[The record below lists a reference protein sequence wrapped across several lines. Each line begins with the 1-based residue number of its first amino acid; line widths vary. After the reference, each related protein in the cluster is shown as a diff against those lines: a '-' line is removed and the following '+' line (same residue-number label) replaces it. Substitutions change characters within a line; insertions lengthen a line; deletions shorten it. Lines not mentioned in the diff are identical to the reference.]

1 MTTSYT
7 VQELQENVENLKNLE
22 TELELFS
29 QWQSSPSSS
38 PRGVVDHS
46 ALMQRYHTAKQSYLQ
61 RRLEGFLVA
70 QLETYDENKPQ
81 HFDFPEVELEGE
93 HDQALAS
100 LQTTAQ
106 GIQTQVS
113 QLRDTYQ
120 TICIKR
126 EELEQM
132 IQDLQD
138 DDNMQVDTT
147 AEEEEDEELPLAE
160 VDMALEQERMDE
172 LQRTKRRL
180 QEKLQTIRKEK
191 DKLQQQGRHN
201 QNDILLLQQ
210 KTEGQDKQQLEQ
222 KIQELKE
229 MKLFYDSLREVLEE
243 LGGVKILEVKEDTK
257 THHLNLHILLYE
269 QFQVQIEL
277 EVYRKNALKLVT
289 AKWISNPVVH
299 SNVNVNDDDDNTCGT
314 FSLTMSSLDDLVQV
328 ANTNLAPPHDV
339 RFVVRESLAR
349 IRIQKDRANDLAL
362 LRRHVLT
369 KIVGGD
375 QIVCSLN
382 DGIVIVMRLYDN
394 LVRAEQIVG
403 VSGWDAATTDKML
416 EKIQQKETSNTPMS
430 IVQQVQTEIARL
442 KQNGMN
448 PRTPTIPRRQNA
460 M

>member
-7 VQELQENVENLKNLE
+7 VQELHENVDKLKNLE
-22 TELELFS
+22 TELEFFS

-81 HFDFPEVELEGE
+81 HFDFPEVESEGE
-93 HDQALAS
+93 HNQALAS
-100 LQTTAQ
+100 LQTTVQ

-120 TICIKR
+120 TICTKR

-132 IQDLQD
+132 IQDLQE

-147 AEEEEDEELPLAE
+147 AEEEEEKDEKLPVAE

-180 QEKLQTIRKEK
+180 QEKLQTIRKER

-243 LGGVKILEVKEDTK
+243 LGGVKILEVKEDAK

-299 SNVNVNDDDDNTCGT
+299 ANVNDDDDDNSG
-314 FSLTMSSLDDLVQV
+314 SLSLAMSSLDDLVQV
-328 ANTNLAPPHDV
+328 AKTNLAPPHDV

-349 IRIQKDRANDLAL
+349 IRIQKDRVNDLAL

-369 KIVGGD
+369 KIVSGD

-382 DGIVIVMRLYDN
+382 DGIVIVMRLYDS

-403 VSGWDAATTDKML
+403 VSGWDAATTGKML
-416 EKIQQKETSNTPMS
+416 EEIQRNESSNTPMS

-442 KQNGMN
+442 KQGGMN